1 MTSIV
6 ASGAMVVSPLLV
18 VYLVFR
24 AVARGVHDDEDS
36 EIEVKLFPPTIRR
49 KTKRSHGRSRKGG
62 GRPAN

>member
-6 ASGAMVVSPLLV
+6 ASGAVVVSPLLV

-24 AVARGVHDDEDS
+24 VVARGVRDDEDS

-49 KTKRSHGRSRKGG
+49 KIERSHGRSRKGG
-62 GRPAN
+62 GRPAS